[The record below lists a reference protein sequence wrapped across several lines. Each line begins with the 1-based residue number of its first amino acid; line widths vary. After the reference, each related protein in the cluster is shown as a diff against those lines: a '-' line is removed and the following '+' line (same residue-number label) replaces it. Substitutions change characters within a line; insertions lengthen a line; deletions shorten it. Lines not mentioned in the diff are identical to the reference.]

1 MKLDK
6 KLLAGGAGAI
16 ELKSQTKHAIRKDK
30 VSDKKGKM
38 ALAGV
43 KIDYESDVP
52 VQDQIRDALTKNSV
66 RVIDLFKSWDED
78 GEADAAMAIKGNMD
92 VVAGGRQAAAAK
104 AFVKAKKE
112 IVIANERV
120 SRSARADTGKIVE
133 RKSPPARRGSA
144 PAVKVKEEKNEDVVK
159 EVASPPAKAARRSSR
174 RLIEGEKEPP
184 ESKKEPPPT
193 PTRSSARASA
203 RGARSGAAVA
213 AAAAAM
219 GSADVCANGH
229 ASEEEEKP
237 VGKKLAPQSH
247 SRKIAVAKAEM
258 HTRAA
263 AMNNE
268 DGAHKIK
275 DGMSVKFKHDLV
287 RFARAN
293 LVRAGKPEG
302 HGVGVTKAQL
312 DEFLERCVRKY
323 HAKRIEPGSA
333 VGAVGAQS
341 IGEPG
346 TQMTLKTFHFAGV
359 ASMNVTLGVPR
370 IKEIINAAKNIS
382 TPIITATLECDDNV
396 KAARVVK
403 GRVEKTTLGEVCKFI
418 DVVFNPSAC
427 YVEVC
432 LDPAVISAL
441 QLDVTVESVR
451 HSLITAPKLK
461 LKANTVL
468 HAGENLIHVL
478 PPDEESKSK
487 AAAAQGA
494 AAYRRALFHLQ
505 TLRTAVPN
513 VIVQGIPS
521 VSRAVINDV
530 GQGKYNLVVEGT
542 NLQAVMGVEGVKG
555 THTTTNHVMEAER
568 TLGIEAA
575 RSCIIKEIND
585 TMKAHGMSIDARHSM
600 LLADVMTYKGEVLG
614 ITRFGM
620 AKMKD
625 SVLMLASFEKTT
637 DHLFD
642 AALHGR
648 TDTIDGV
655 SECIIMGIPMP
666 VGTGMFKLQHRAM
679 RLETMDEE
687 EREEEDAVV
696 ASDGKGAASSVE
708 ITELEE
714 AAAGANS
721 NAAELGGGGAGRV
734 GASLTIES
742 KEDLVLPKRPPLLLA
757 RLMEEER
764 KIMCGQC

>member
-1 MKLDK
+1 M
-6 KLLAGGAGAI
+6 
-16 ELKSQTKHAIRKDK
+16 ST
-30 VSDKKGKM
+30 
-38 ALAGV
+38 
-43 KIDYESDVP
+43 
-52 VQDQIRDALTKNSV
+52 
-66 RVIDLFKSWDED
+66 
-78 GEADAAMAIKGNMD
+78 
-92 VVAGGRQAAAAK
+92 
-104 AFVKAKKE
+104 
-112 IVIANERV
+112 
-120 SRSARADTGKIVE
+120 
-133 RKSPPARRGSA
+133 
-144 PAVKVKEEKNEDVVK
+144 
-159 EVASPPAKAARRSSR
+159 ASPPRRRGFRPGRLHRRERRAAPLSLRG
-174 RLIEGEKEPP
+174 RLVLLRQHVALVVGGV
-184 ESKKEPPPT
+184 
-193 PTRSSARASA
+193 AALDAAA
-203 RGARSGAAVA
+203 RGARPPLRTLRRVIHRPVVVLSRRCLLGGFDGGGFGLLAPGCLLAGIAAVA

-229 ASEEEEKP
+229 ASEEEEKSA
-237 VGKKLAPQSH
+237 GKKLAPQSH
-247 SRKIAVAKAEM
+247 SRKIAVAKSEM
-258 HTRAA
+258 HARAA

-293 LVRAGKPEG
+293 LVRVGKPEG

-312 DEFLERCVRKY
+312 EEFLDRCVDKY
-323 HAKRIEPGSA
+323 RAKRIEPGSA

-370 IKEIINAAKNIS
+370 IKEIINASKNIS

-432 LDPAVISAL
+432 LDPEVISML

-451 HSLITAPKLK
+451 HSLISAPKLK

-468 HAGENLIHVL
+468 HAGDNLIHVL

-679 RLETMDEE
+679 RLETMDED

-721 NAAELGGGGAGRV
+721 NAVELGGGGAGRV
-734 GASLTIES
+734 GASLKIES